1 MKLRNI
7 ILMTASVAMT
17 ACSKQAVPTAIPEDA
32 KIEQQVEEL
41 LSKMDLDA
49 KIGQMTEL
57 AIDVLGETIN
67 GEFQL
72 DEAKLHK
79 AIAEYKVGS
88 FLNAPG
94 PVAQSPEKWNEIIGR
109 IQELS
114 MTEIGMYL
122 RSGSESW
129 YYLYIGRHTL
139 SSKYQYGCCLQSGF
153 DLRSGTCNSL

>member
-1 MKLRNI
+1 
-7 ILMTASVAMT
+7 MTASIAMT

-32 KIEQQVEEL
+32 KIEQQVEKL
-41 LSKMDLDA
+41 LSEMDLDA

-88 FLNAPG
+88 ILNAPG
-94 PVAQSPEKWNEIIGR
+94 PVAQNPEKWNERRLVFHVSTAWIR
-109 IQELS
+109 IMVLP
-114 MTEIGMYL
+114 IHWAA
-122 RSGSESW
+122 RSFLKISIWVLPS
-129 YYLYIGRHTL
+129 IRI
-139 SSKYQYGCCLQSGF
+139 
-153 DLRSGTCNSL
+153 

>member
-1 MKLRNI
+1 
-7 ILMTASVAMT
+7 
-17 ACSKQAVPTAIPEDA
+17 
-32 KIEQQVEEL
+32 
-41 LSKMDLDA
+41 MDLDA

-94 PVAQSPEKWNEIIGR
+94 PVAQSLK
-109 IQELS
+109 
-114 MTEIGMYL
+114 
-122 RSGSESW
+122 
-129 YYLYIGRHTL
+129 
-139 SSKYQYGCCLQSGF
+139 
-153 DLRSGTCNSL
+153 SGTRLSVEYKNCR

>member
-94 PVAQSPEKWNEIIGR
+94 PVAQSPEKWNEYKNCRWRRLVFHVSTVWIR
-109 IQELS
+109 IMVLP
-114 MTEIGMYL
+114 IHWAA
-122 RSGSESW
+122 RSFLKISIWGLPS
-129 YYLYIGRHTL
+129 IRI
-139 SSKYQYGCCLQSGF
+139 
-153 DLRSGTCNSL
+153 